1 MSVAMILS
9 GPGGVVR
16 HTATYASADRA
27 YRAQDRA
34 LRDLHRGA
42 ADLYVLSADPGMPG
56 YTVARQDINAAT
68 VRSVGLAVAPEAS
81 ADLFDARRRAC
92 GDD

>member
-1 MSVAMILS
+1 MSVALILS

-56 YTVARQDINAAT
+56 YTVSRQDISSAT
-68 VRSVGLAVAPEAS
+68 VRSVGQAAPASS